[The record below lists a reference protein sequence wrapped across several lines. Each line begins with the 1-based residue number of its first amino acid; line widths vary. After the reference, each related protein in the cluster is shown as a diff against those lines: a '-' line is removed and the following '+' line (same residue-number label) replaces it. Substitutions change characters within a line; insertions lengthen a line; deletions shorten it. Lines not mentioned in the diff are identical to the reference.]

1 MKRLVIIN
9 GSPKKTNSASS
20 KLAQEIIAL
29 LPALDIHP
37 MISALQVCNGAK
49 GSQQA
54 LEQALA
60 DADILLFIFPLYAD
74 GLPARL
80 LQMMSLIPAAISRA
94 RGPLTV
100 YAMCNCGFYESAHT
114 HLALRMVAHF
124 CADKGFDWQG
134 GIGIGG
140 GEIID
145 ANKPLCHSPTQHI
158 YRALRILVERINAGE
173 RNAEVLSLSVEPP
186 MPRWVYRALGSL
198 RWLVEARGNGV
209 LLPLLTSLWR
219 KPAGTIESRRSAD

>member
-9 GSPKKTNSASS
+9 GSPKKMNSASS

-80 LQMMSLIPAAISRA
+80 LQMMSLIPAAMRQY
-94 RGPLTV
+94 RGAV
-100 YAMCNCGFYESAHT
+100 D
-114 HLALRMVAHF
+114 R
-124 CADKGFDWQG
+124 
-134 GIGIGG
+134 
-140 GEIID
+140 
-145 ANKPLCHSPTQHI
+145 LCHVQ
-158 YRALRILVERINAGE
+158 L
-173 RNAEVLSLSVEPP
+173 
-186 MPRWVYRALGSL
+186 
-198 RWLVEARGNGV
+198 WL
-209 LLPLLTSLWR
+209 L
-219 KPAGTIESRRSAD
+219 